1 MEKVLDFMDIQYP
14 ITVIGFAPP
23 YYPPVHSDMMP
34 GREGFGSKVYEYV
47 NQVSQR
53 DFGREIVTENYF
65 MGLSDLSYSGITAPF
80 DYENFALDTPLFG
93 ESAVAEALS
102 RIKPQPLTT
111 VRRTIPL
118 EQWRATGYKKGKEA
132 DVTGRWQAWTA
143 AGARMESGKLLP
155 VWILVFHLGIKVKL
169 W

>member
-1 MEKVLDFMDIQYP
+1 MTDFHGETEWFTTPQRVEVLGKYARYASRFWGD
-14 ITVIGFAPP
+14 
-23 YYPPVHSDMMP
+23 P
-34 GREGFGSKVYEYV
+34 G
-47 NQVSQR
+47 
-53 DFGREIVTENYF
+53 
-65 MGLSDLSYSGITAPF
+65 
-80 DYENFALDTPLFG
+80 LDTPLFG

-132 DVTGRWQAWTA
+132 DVAGRWQAWTA
-143 AGARMESGKLLP
+143 GGARMESGKLLP